1 VVVDPSGPPVFVL
14 AGGARTGSTLLQR
27 MLISTG
33 EIMIW
38 GEHGGLLLDGLQRM
52 VAGMAQWN
60 EAEGTRHLERF
71 TSDGWNRWI
80 PNVNPPHEAFVEGA
94 RAALMR
100 SLAVPAAELGYPRW
114 GFKEIRYTGGAVELL
129 KMLFPNAAIIV
140 LVRNPEA
147 VLRSIKSTA
156 FYEKDYQSRPEVFL
170 SRWATVS
177 LSLARTCLAG
187 SSVRLWRFE
196 DIVADPEAAIASL
209 AAHVA
214 IDAGRFDRAAIETRI
229 RGVPGAVQSNRNA
242 EPDADA
248 ISLDQR
254 DRAALAAA
262 EVRDVAAQ
270 LGYAQ

>member
-1 VVVDPSGPPVFVL
+1 MVVDPSGPPVFVL
-14 AGGARTGSTLLQR
+14 AGGARSGSTLLQR

-52 VAGMAQWN
+52 VAGMAQWI
-60 EAEGTRHLERF
+60 EAEGARHFERF
-71 TSDGWNRWI
+71 TSEGWNRWI
-80 PNVNPPHEAFVEGA
+80 PNVNPPHDAFVEGA
-94 RAALMR
+94 RAALLR

-114 GFKEIRYTGGAVELL
+114 GFKEIRYTAGAVELL
-129 KMLFPNAAIIV
+129 KMLFPDAPIIV

-147 VLRSIKSTA
+147 ALRSIKSTA

-170 SRWATVS
+170 SRWATAS
-177 LSLARTCLAG
+177 LSLARTCIPG

-196 DIVADPEAAIASL
+196 DVVADPEAAITSL

-214 IDAGRFDRAAIETRI
+214 IDAGRFDRAAIQTRI
-229 RGVPGAVQSNRNA
+229 RGVPGAVRSDRDS

-270 LGYAQ
+270 LGYGQ

>member
-1 VVVDPSGPPVFVL
+1 VFVL
-14 AGGARTGSTLLQR
+14 AGGSRTGSTLVQR
-27 MLISTG
+27 LLISTG

-38 GEHGGLLLDGLQRM
+38 GEHGGLLLDGLQRL
-52 VAGMAQWN
+52 VAGMAQWI
-60 EAEGTRHLERF
+60 ETEGARHFDRF
-71 TSDGWNRWI
+71 KSEGWNSWI

-100 SLAVPAAELGYPRW
+100 SLAVPAAELGYRRW

-129 KMLFPNAAIIV
+129 KVIFPNAAIIV

-147 VLRSIKSTA
+147 VLRSIKRTV

-170 SRWATVS
+170 GRWATVS
-177 LSLARTCLAG
+177 SSLVRTCLAG
-187 SSVRLWRFE
+187 SSVRLWRYE

-214 IDAGRFDRAAIETRI
+214 IDAGRFDRAAIETYIAGMPSPARSD
-229 RGVPGAVQSNRNA
+229 RDP
-242 EPDADA
+242 ELDARA
-248 ISLDQR
+248 ISLDER